1 MGNAS
6 GNGDSMDNKSIAQ
19 LLGETADLLEIAAG
33 DPFRIRSYRRAAEAV
48 ENSTE
53 QLSSLVNEPGR
64 LLAIQGIGKGMA
76 ANIQEIETRG
86 SLPLRDELLTKY
98 RSTMLELL
106 KLPGMGPKTVALLW
120 EALQISD
127 IEQLQAAIDTGKLA
141 ALPRFGQKLIDKL
154 ARGIAEYRKHSGRF
168 LLDDAEAAAE
178 RVTLYLE
185 QFPGI
190 EQVTPAG
197 SLRRGRETV
206 GDLDLLV
213 TGPACAE
220 GTVGAAVEYM
230 AAYPPIAELLAKGQN
245 KVSFR
250 LRSGLQV
257 DVRLLPKASYGA
269 ALQYFT
275 GSKMH
280 NVTLRQRALKRGYTL
295 SEYALAR
302 LDDGTVVA
310 AASEEEIYAAM
321 GMDWISPELREN
333 QGELEAAAEHRLPR
347 LIDTKDLRGDVHMHT
362 VATDGKHTILEMA
375 EAAHA
380 RGYDYIAI
388 TDHSK
393 NLAMV
398 NGLDDERAL
407 EHLRNI
413 REVDVRMKGRI
424 RVLTGIEVDI
434 LGDGAIDLSNEVL
447 AQMDVVIAS
456 VHSLFQQPK
465 EQMTDRLLKALE
477 NRYVRILGHLTG
489 RILLRRDS
497 YDMNLEAV
505 LKQAATVGVAVEHNA
520 SPHRLDLCDIDLRR
534 ARELGCKIVINT
546 DSHHTSDL
554 DAMHFGVRQ
563 LRRAWLTRADV
574 LNTRPVEEFLAALR
588 PR

>member
-1 MGNAS
+1 
-6 GNGDSMDNKSIAQ
+6 MDNRSIAQ

-48 ENSTE
+48 ENCTE
-53 QLSSLVNEPGR
+53 QLSSFVNEPER
-64 LLAIQGIGKGMA
+64 LLAIPGIGKGMA

-86 SLPLRDELLTKY
+86 SLKLRDELLTKY
-98 RSTMLELL
+98 RASMLDLL

-120 EALQISD
+120 ESLQVSD
-127 IEQLQAAIDTGKLA
+127 VEGLQAAIDAGQLA
-141 ALPRFGQKLIDKL
+141 NLPRFGQKLIEKL
-154 ARGIAEYRKHSGRF
+154 TRGITDYKKNSGRF

-178 RVTLYLE
+178 RVALYLK

-190 EQVTPAG
+190 EEVMPAG

-220 GTVGAAVEYM
+220 DVVAAAVDYT
-230 AAYPPIAELLAKGQN
+230 AAYPPIVELLAKGQN

-257 DVRLLPKASYGA
+257 DVRLLPRASYGA

-280 NVTLRQRALKRGYTL
+280 NVSLRQRALKKGFTL

-302 LDDGTVVA
+302 LDDGAVVA
-310 AASEEEIYAAM
+310 AASEEEIYGAL
-321 GMDWISPELREN
+321 GMDWVPPELREN
-333 QGELEAAAEHRLPR
+333 QGEIEAAAEHRLPQ
-347 LIDTKDLRGDVHMHT
+347 LIETRDLRGDVHMHT
-362 VATDGKHTILEMA
+362 VATDGRNTIEEMA
-375 EAAHA
+375 EAAIA
-380 RGYDYIAI
+380 RGYEYIAI

-393 NLAMV
+393 NLTMV
-398 NGLDDERAL
+398 NGLNDQRAL
-407 EHLRNI
+407 EHVKQI
-413 REVDVRMKGRI
+413 REVDGRMQGRI

-434 LGDGAIDLSNEVL
+434 LGDGEIDLSSDVL

-465 EQMTDRLLKALE
+465 EQMTERLLKALE
-477 NRYVRILGHLTG
+477 NPYVRILGHLTA
-489 RILLRRDS
+489 RLLLRRDS
-497 YDMNLEAV
+497 YEMDLTAV
-505 LKQAATVGVAVEHNA
+505 IKKAAALGVAVEHNA
-520 SPHRLDLCDIDLRR
+520 YPDRLDLCDLDLRR
-534 ARELGCKIVINT
+534 ARELGCGIVINT
-546 DSHHTSDL
+546 DSHHISHL
-554 DAMHFGVRQ
+554 DAMQYGVRQ
-563 LRRAWLTRADV
+563 LRRAWLTKAEV
-574 LNTRPVEEFLAALR
+574 LNTRPVEEFLKGLR
-588 PR
+588 PRG

>member
-1 MGNAS
+1 
-6 GNGDSMDNKSIAQ
+6 
-19 LLGETADLLEIAAG
+19 
-33 DPFRIRSYRRAAEAV
+33 
-48 ENSTE
+48 
-53 QLSSLVNEPGR
+53 
-64 LLAIQGIGKGMA
+64 
-76 ANIQEIETRG
+76 
-86 SLPLRDELLTKY
+86 
-98 RSTMLELL
+98 
-106 KLPGMGPKTVALLW
+106 
-120 EALQISD
+120 
-127 IEQLQAAIDTGKLA
+127 
-141 ALPRFGQKLIDKL
+141 
-154 ARGIAEYRKHSGRF
+154 
-168 LLDDAEAAAE
+168 
-178 RVTLYLE
+178 
-185 QFPGI
+185 
-190 EQVTPAG
+190 
-197 SLRRGRETV
+197 
-206 GDLDLLV
+206 
-213 TGPACAE
+213 
-220 GTVGAAVEYM
+220 
-230 AAYPPIAELLAKGQN
+230 
-245 KVSFR
+245 VSFR

-257 DVRLLPKASYGA
+257 DVRLLPEACYGA

-280 NVTLRQRALKRGYTL
+280 NVSLRQRALKRGYTL

-310 AASEEEIYAAM
+310 SASEEEIYAAL

-333 QGELEAAAEHRLPR
+333 QGELEAAVEHRLPQ
-347 LIDTKDLRGDVHMHT
+347 LIETKDLRGDVHMHT
-362 VATDGKHTILEMA
+362 VATDGKNTILEMA
-375 EAAHA
+375 EAALA
-380 RGYDYIAI
+380 RGYTYIAI

-407 EHLRNI
+407 EHLRKI
-413 REVDVRMKGRI
+413 RDIDRQMEGRM

-434 LGDGAIDLSNEVL
+434 LGDGAIDLSDDVL

-477 NRYVRILGHLTG
+477 NPYIRILGHLTG

-497 YDMNLEAV
+497 YEMDLEAV
-505 LKQAATVGVAVEHNA
+505 LKQAAKKGVAVEHNA

-534 ARELGCKIVINT
+534 ARALGCNLVINT

-563 LRRAWLTRADV
+563 LRRAWMTKADI
-574 LNTRPVEEFLAALR
+574 LNTRPVEDFLAGLR